1 MDVNNVSFVNV
12 ESVRKNS
19 KSKIGSPT
27 RMLCICID
35 TNKSLKNN
43 LQTNVKKHII
53 INIYALFIYYYKLT
67 SNKHVTY

>member
-1 MDVNNVSFVNV
+1 MGVNNVSFVNV

-53 INIYALFIYYYKLT
+53 INIYVLFIYYHKLT
-67 SNKHVTY
+67 SNKNVTY

>member
-1 MDVNNVSFVNV
+1 MGVNNVSFVNV

-19 KSKIGSPT
+19 KSKIGNPT

-35 TNKSLKNN
+35 TNKALKNN

-53 INIYALFIYYYKLT
+53 INIYVLFIYYYKLT
-67 SNKHVTY
+67 SNKNVTY

>member
-12 ESVRKNS
+12 ESVRTNS